1 MFSRETAMPRDIVSV
16 LGFHY
21 TIVPLN
27 SLRVAFYCGL
37 NWTNRV
43 SMLDCLKVK
52 LVLITNLP
60 LGENMSP
67 NHR

>member
-27 SLRVAFYCGL
+27 SLRVAFYFGL
-37 NWTNRV
+37 NWTNCV
-43 SMLDCLKVK
+43 SILDCLKTVIK
-52 LVLITNLP
+52 LVLITNIP
-60 LGENMSP
+60 QGEKYHVS
-67 NHR
+67 